1 MKPHRAV
8 KFLFLLALVVLPAG
22 CSLFSWKSAPP
33 KAQVSNSIFA
43 TNSTVVTMGI
53 LQMKVM
59 RFADEYVA
67 VISQA
72 ADDFG
77 ARDGTAKGRLAA
89 LKWKL
94 GQASSAY
101 TDACGENP
109 VINALDTLTLVTVS
123 RMVIE
128 DYAMETYGT
137 NALPLLESH
146 RQMEAKAWDL
156 ASNTM
161 TPDQKQE
168 FQNLIQEWRRQNPQQ
183 RYVGSLRFVE
193 FATALGK
200 KPQSS
205 SNSKTSLFSLLML
218 DPFAGLDPTTAAIE
232 EAQQFGERL
241 LYYTQ
246 RLPGLLAWQS
256 EVVVLEMA
264 NQPDARQVLTNAQQI
279 ATAVD
284 SFAKTASQL
293 PQVIA
298 DQREAAINQI
308 FDRLAAQGTNASTV
322 LGDARS
328 TLDAGSDAAKSIT
341 VAIKSLDD
349 FIRYVS
355 PPSTNATDI
364 STNRHPFNVLDYGT
378 AASQIGAAAKEL
390 NATLQSLNQTT
401 PELKK
406 LGQEATAQANSVVT
420 RAFWL
425 GLVLVVV
432 FIVGLIIAG
441 RCRCVAS
448 GSAKNAS
455 DTQKPKE

>member
-1 MKPHRAV
+1 
-8 KFLFLLALVVLPAG
+8 
-22 CSLFSWKSAPP
+22 
-33 KAQVSNSIFA
+33 
-43 TNSTVVTMGI
+43 
-53 LQMKVM
+53 
-59 RFADEYVA
+59 
-67 VISQA
+67 
-72 ADDFG
+72 
-77 ARDGTAKGRLAA
+77 
-89 LKWKL
+89 
-94 GQASSAY
+94 
-101 TDACGENP
+101 
-109 VINALDTLTLVTVS
+109 
-123 RMVIE
+123 
-128 DYAMETYGT
+128 
-137 NALPLLESH
+137 
-146 RQMEAKAWDL
+146 
-156 ASNTM
+156 
-161 TPDQKQE
+161 
-168 FQNLIQEWRRQNPQQ
+168 
-183 RYVGSLRFVE
+183 
-193 FATALGK
+193 
-200 KPQSS
+200 
-205 SNSKTSLFSLLML
+205 ML

-246 RLPGLLAWQS
+246 RCPGSSPGRS
-256 EVVVLEMA
+256 ESVALEIA
-264 NQPDARQVLTNAQQI
+264 GQPESRQVLTNAQQV
-279 ATAVD
+279 ATAAD

-308 FDRLAAQGTNASTV
+308 FDRLAAQGTNASAV

-328 TLDAGSDAAKSIT
+328 TLDAGSDAAKSINA
-341 VAIKSLDD
+341 AIKSLDD

-355 PPSTNATDI
+355 PPSTNTVAT
-364 STNRHPFNVLDYGT
+364 STNHHPFNVLDYGT